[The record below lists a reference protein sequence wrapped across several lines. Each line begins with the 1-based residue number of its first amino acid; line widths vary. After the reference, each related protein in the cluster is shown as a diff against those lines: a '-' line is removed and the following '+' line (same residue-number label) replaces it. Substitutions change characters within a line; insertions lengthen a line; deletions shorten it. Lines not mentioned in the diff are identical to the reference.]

1 MVLLPTLLSLTA
13 LALCYAYT
21 RHTRRVNATRQ
32 SFLSKSGGNQPTN
45 LIRMKSSWLEEMRC
59 SSSEWPVRAMS
70 GGWAPFKAS
79 RPGRLKEVEVVALN
93 SASL

>member
-13 LALCYAYT
+13 LALCCAYT
-21 RHTRRVNATRQ
+21 RHTRRLNATRQ

-45 LIRMKSSWLEEMRC
+45 LIRMKSS
-59 SSSEWPVRAMS
+59 SSEWRERAMS

-79 RPGRLKEVEVVALN
+79 RPGRLKEVVALN